1 MKKFRRLWLAVFAIG
16 LLLGPSV
23 GGAKDK
29 ESRREKPKP
38 QTRRIESTGKFAFKR
53 LERAQKALA
62 DGKPGEALVAL
73 NELKARLE
81 KLSEHE
87 KAMMWQTFG
96 YAYSSQERYPQAIGA
111 FEKCLELE
119 GLPPQS
125 LINLRYN
132 LAQLYLVEE
141 NFPKAIEHF
150 EIWFKSAEN
159 PTADAHYMMAAAY
172 TQAER
177 PREAL
182 PYAKKAVAK
191 ASAPK
196 EPWLQLL
203 LSLHFRFEQYGDA
216 TGVLKKLIARFPKK
230 QYWIQLAAAY
240 TELDDKKKALATME
254 LAEAQGFLSSRNEV
268 RNLVQLYLYNDI
280 PFRAA
285 VLLEKAIGDGRLA
298 NDAKTQE
305 LLANTWLHARER
317 EKATGPLERAAEMSD
332 NGNLYVRLGQVHVAE
347 ERWGPARSA
356 LSKALSK
363 GGLRDAGNVHLLLG
377 IANASE
383 SRWEPARKAFS
394 AARKYDKSAK
404 SASQWLAHIDE
415 ELALDQ
421 YEADLERDAEEAKSA
436 VAEAEESTGS

>member
-1 MKKFRRLWLAVFAIG
+1 MKKLRRLLLAIFAIG
-16 LLLGPSV
+16 LLVNPSV
-23 GGAKDK
+23 AGARDK
-29 ESRREKPKP
+29 QSRREKPKP
-38 QTRRIESTGKFAFKR
+38 QTRRIESTGKYAFKR
-53 LERAQKALA
+53 LERAQKALS
-62 DGKPGEALVAL
+62 DGKPGEALTAL

-96 YAYSSQERYPQAIGA
+96 YAYSSQERYPQAIDS
-111 FEKCLELE
+111 FEKCLELD

-125 LINLRYN
+125 VTNLRYN

-150 EIWFKSAEN
+150 EVWFEAAEN

-177 PREAL
+177 PRDAL

-191 ASAPK
+191 APSPK
-196 EPWLQLL
+196 ETWLQLL

-216 TGVLKKLIARFPKK
+216 TGVLQKLIARFPKK

-240 TELDDKKKALATME
+240 TELGNKKKALATME

-280 PFRAA
+280 PYRAA
-285 VLLEKAIGDGRLA
+285 LLMEKAIGDGRLPD
-298 NDAKTQE
+298 DAKTQE
-305 LLANTWLHARER
+305 LLANIWLHARER
-317 EKATGPLERAAEMSD
+317 ERATGPLERAAEMSD
-332 NGNLYVRLGQVHVAE
+332 NGNLYVRLGQVHVSE
-347 ERWGPARSA
+347 ERWVAARSA

-363 GGLRDAGNVHLLLG
+363 GGLRDAGNVYLMLG

-383 SRWEPARKAFS
+383 SRWDQARKAFT
-394 AARKYDKSAK
+394 AARKYEKSAQ

-415 ELALDQ
+415 ELALDH
-421 YEADLERDAEEAKSA
+421 YEADLERAAKEGKSA
-436 VAEAEESTGS
+436 AAEAEDSAGS